1 MEDAYILQLTNS
13 KFQDLYLCFCGVSEC
28 EPCHSFGPAIR
39 PNYILHYILSG
50 KGSYQVGEGKYM
62 LQQGQGFLIEPD
74 TLIFYQADAEEPWTY
89 LWVGFAGMQA
99 EMFLE
104 DIGLGGSQHIFQ
116 SKYGEELR
124 RIVSEMLKHHSGS
137 QTNQYYLQ
145 SLLYEFFAVLTREVP
160 MGAVMEENLESIYV
174 KKAVNFIRSN
184 YSRGI
189 GVTEIAEH
197 TGVSRSYLYKIF
209 QENLKV
215 SPKEFLTRLRI
226 MRAREL
232 LELTQLTIECVA
244 VSCGYQ
250 DVLVFSKA
258 FKQVVGKPP
267 SFYRKLYRRSQRD
280 KLEEQQRDMMELLET
295 F

>member
-28 EPCHSFGPAIR
+28 KPCHSFGPAIR

-50 KGSYQVGEGKYM
+50 KGSYQVGERKYM
-62 LQQGQGFLIEPD
+62 LQQGQGFLIEPE
-74 TLIFYQADAEEPWTY
+74 TLIFYQADEKEPWTY

-104 DIGLGGSQHIFQ
+104 DLGLNARHHIFQ
-116 SKYGEELR
+116 SRYGEELK
-124 RIVSEMLKHHSGS
+124 RIVSEMLKSHNGS

-145 SLLYEFFAVLTREVP
+145 SLLYKFFAVLTREMP
-160 MGAVMEENLESIYV
+160 MDIVSQDNQESIYV
-174 KKAVNFIRSN
+174 KKAINFIRNN

-189 GVTEIAEH
+189 GVEEIAEH
-197 TGVSRSYLYKIF
+197 TGVSRTYLYKVF
-209 QENLKV
+209 QDNLKV
-215 SPKEFLTRLRI
+215 SPKEFLTRLQI

-244 VSCGYQ
+244 VSCGFQ
-250 DVLVFSKA
+250 DALVFSKA
-258 FKQVVGKPP
+258 FKQVMGKPP
-267 SFYRKLYRRSQRD
+267 SSYRKFYRRSQLD
-280 KLEEQQRDMMELLET
+280 KLEEQQRDMMEILET